1 MDLAFPVKAVA
12 SGLDG
17 PILNTLAGT
26 TLPLSLTQVVNLSDC
41 GSMSGVRKALIRFC
55 SQGLVLGVPGGYCLN
70 REHLAASAVLALA
83 DMRRELIKRV
93 ESISQTWDVEIHLLG
108 FLGSFARA
116 DGSQESDIDVL
127 LVATG
132 QSVDQLA
139 GQLSERIQTWTGN
152 ETHVV
157 ALTLADIVR
166 MKAKNERILHE
177 WQRDLLVIS
186 GDKKVI
192 EVGS

>member
-26 TLPLSLTQVVNLSDC
+26 TLPLSLTQVVNLSVC
-41 GSMSGVRKALIRFC
+41 GSMSGVRKALIRLC
-55 SQGLVLGVPGGYCLN
+55 SQGLVLEVPGGYRLN
-70 REHLAASAVLALA
+70 REHLAASAVLDLA
-83 DMRRELIKRV
+83 NMRGELIKRV
-93 ESISQTWDVEIHLLG
+93 ESISKTWDVEIHLLG
-108 FLGSFARA
+108 FFGSFARA

-132 QSVDQLA
+132 QLVDQLA
-139 GQLSERIQTWTGN
+139 GQLSERIRKWTGN

-157 ALTLADIVR
+157 TLTLADLVR

-186 GDKKVI
+186 GEKKVI